1 VATAAA
7 TASWTGVHGF
17 RWMPMPAGNLPLCAA
32 SRSLE
37 WLGVSHR
44 HLQAPMAH
52 LPQFWGLEVPAVKGA
67 FYQCEAS
74 NILTINQVRRRLRC
88 AGWDG
93 VVRTRHAQSRV
104 TYQRINFAPLTQSTS
119 RTCESDHHQAGLDG
133 E

>member
-1 VATAAA
+1 
-7 TASWTGVHGF
+7 
-17 RWMPMPAGNLPLCAA
+17 
-32 SRSLE
+32 
-37 WLGVSHR
+37 
-44 HLQAPMAH
+44 MAH